1 MPPLPQAWTLNALI
15 LEMFSPA
22 SIRKGG
28 CNERLRTRPG
38 QPSGNV
44 PAIPMTGWAVLNGV
58 LSLHDTLLTVFLPLW
73 ILTAT
78 EPRTQRWPSPSSLM
92 PGPGSHPPSPCIEAD
107 GHCGRCGPRRPA
119 CRARSGLHVPRYGGH
134 VLLIGPGH
142 PGGSAGRLYGAE
154 AGRNPASRW
163 ALATVRGDRAGTR
176 ARGLPGRVAVGHEV
190 HARGGARV
198 VDPVSG
204 QPRSGRVAR
213 TRRRVFW
220 RGSDGPGRRFAGR
233 GSRWPARRWTRC
245 GIGWRGVGHRRAAPA

>member
-1 MPPLPQAWTLNALI
+1 
-15 LEMFSPA
+15 MFSPA

-92 PGPGSHPPSPCIEAD
+92 PGPGSHPPSPCIQAD
-107 GHCGRCGPRRPA
+107 GHYGRCGPRRPA

-142 PGGSAGRLYGAE
+142 PGGSAGRLYGAMACPPVDSMRSRLAASGTVE
-154 AGRNPASRW
+154 QRPPDAGSVVFHRASAIRCPW
-163 ALATVRGDRAGTR
+163 AAS
-176 ARGLPGRVAVGHEV
+176 H
-190 HARGGARV
+190 
-198 VDPVSG
+198 G
-204 QPRSGRVAR
+204 QVWWP
-213 TRRRVFW
+213 
-220 RGSDGPGRRFAGR
+220 
-233 GSRWPARRWTRC
+233 SRIE
-245 GIGWRGVGHRRAAPA
+245 GKGKL